1 MKAFLSAKETADLLG
16 ISRAT
21 LYAYVS
27 RGLLR
32 SEPVLDDTRERRY
45 RQEDV
50 TLLKRR
56 KEARRDPSQAAAQS
70 LRFGGPI
77 LSSGITL
84 IQDGSLFYKGRNAL
98 KLAEHTS
105 LEDIATLL
113 WNGSRD
119 LPRRRSS
126 TPAST
131 RRPSR
136 EIKLDQIQAVLALG
150 SSTDPAAYDLRTNAV
165 RQTGWRILDILA
177 SQVSGKNMDL
187 PMHQALQQ
195 TWAKKDNSAGEIIRA
210 ALVLC
215 ADHELNISAF
225 TARCVASAG
234 ASPYDVIVAAMA
246 ALKGQR
252 HGGQSESAAALLAAL
267 QSGRDL
273 RRVLAERLRRGERIP
288 GFGHPL
294 YPDGDPRAKFLLDLL
309 YGQHDSVAVHS
320 VKSISQAGTK
330 VLGEYPNLDF
340 ALAAISHCFGFPKGA
355 PLCIFA
361 LGRTVGWIAHAMEQ
375 YESGD
380 FIRPRAQ
387 YNGPAAEV

>member
-1 MKAFLSAKETADLLG
+1 
-16 ISRAT
+16 
-21 LYAYVS
+21 
-27 RGLLR
+27 
-32 SEPVLDDTRERRY
+32 
-45 RQEDV
+45 
-50 TLLKRR
+50 
-56 KEARRDPSQAAAQS
+56 
-70 LRFGGPI
+70 
-77 LSSGITL
+77 
-84 IQDGSLFYKGRNAL
+84 
-98 KLAEHTS
+98 
-105 LEDIATLL
+105 
-113 WNGSRD
+113 
-119 LPRRRSS
+119 
-126 TPAST
+126 
-131 RRPSR
+131 
-136 EIKLDQIQAVLALG
+136 
-150 SSTDPAAYDLRTNAV
+150 
-165 RQTGWRILDILA
+165 
-177 SQVSGKNMDL
+177 MDL

-252 HGGQSESAAALLAAL
+252 HGGQSESAAALLATL

-273 RRVLAERLRRGERIP
+273 RRVLAERLRRGEQIP

-294 YPDGDPRAKFLLDLL
+294 YPGGDPRARFLLDLL
-309 YGQHDSVAVHS
+309 YGQYDSAAVHS
-320 VKSISQAGTK
+320 VKSISQAGAK

-340 ALAAISHCFGFPKGA
+340 ALAAISHYFGFPKGA